1 MKKYTVT
8 FTEPEMEFFRQ
19 LFSSQLPVT
28 IAMVEIVA
36 LAKSKIVSAKPDKPE
51 SGDETGTEK

>member
-8 FTEPEMEFFRQ
+8 FTEPEMVFFRE

-28 IAMVEIVA
+28 ISMVEVVA
-36 LAKSKIVSAKPDKPE
+36 LAKSKIISAKPDKPE
-51 SGDETGTEK
+51 SGDETGAEK